1 MCRQYAETGRLV
13 TWEDGPVTDAR
24 ILASH
29 IALAKTMKRFKLRR
43 VLSFHGRVKRA
54 REFARE
60 FPAVVRWAKIQISA
74 KGKLWTQCIT
84 GEMDAGKRGVHLQR
98 FRELQPGE
106 RGLVTNARCLS
117 EGIDVP
123 TLDGVVF
130 IDPKYSQIDIVQAV
144 GRAIRK
150 AKDKTVGTVLIPV
163 FIGSLDDQKE
173 VLEGSEFGPVWKV
186 LKALRS
192 HDELLAAQL
201 DSIRQELGRRGRCRL
216 PKKILIDL
224 PAKVTPKF
232 FEALVPRLVEATTPS
247 WNFFFGLLER
257 FVDRTGH
264 AGVPT
269 GHQEKGHKLAGWI
282 NNRRMS
288 FKSGKLSKERICCLE
303 ALPGWLWDAREYR
316 WDEGLKN
323 LKTFS
328 QREGHCLVPDN
339 HLERDFPLGSWVKHQ
354 REFYRAKP
362 RRYLSEDRIR
372 RLSQLGFVWGARD
385 EKWEEGFRHLRE
397 FCDHNGHAR
406 VRKDYVAEDGVRL
419 GSWVHVQRQ
428 RYKKGGLQKDRETRL
443 ERLPGWTWDT
453 REAGWEE
460 GFEALK
466 RFTDREGHALV
477 PAKHVEKDGVKLGQW
492 VGIQRGNL
500 EELTPDRIA
509 RLNTL
514 PGWVWDGP
522 REAQRKERFEQGLE
536 YFVAYRDR
544 VGHALVPAKH
554 VEKDGFPLG
563 AWVDRIRQ
571 DWKRGKLSPDKVQRL
586 KDAGFVFDAL
596 EARWNRMYEL
606 LWAYARRKGH
616 ARVRKGALE
625 EGEALGDWVDSQRQ
639 VRKKGKLSEERI
651 RKLERVPGWVWKPRQ
666 K

>member
-1 MCRQYAETGRLV
+1 MTATPKVVTGWVRRRAEEADIELASMDDPERFGPEFHHLTFAEAKKQRLLTDYRVVIVCVDDAMCRQYAETGRLV
-13 TWEDGPVTDAR
+13 TREDGPVTDAR
-24 ILASH
+24 TLASH
-29 IALAKTMKRFKLRR
+29 IALAKTMKRFNLRR

-60 FPAVVRWAKIQISA
+60 FPAVARWARIQISA

-163 FIGSLDDQKE
+163 FIGSLDDQEE
-173 VLEGSEFGPVWKV
+173 VLEGSEFGPVWEV

-192 HDELLAAQL
+192 RDELLAAQL
-201 DSIRQELGRRGRCRL
+201 DSIRRELGRRGRCRL

-224 PAKVTPKF
+224 PDKVTPKF

-269 GHQEKGHKLAGWI
+269 GHQEKGHKLAGWV
-282 NNRRMS
+282 NNQRMS
-288 FKSGKLSKERICCLE
+288 FKSGRLSKERIHRLE

-316 WDEGLKN
+316 WDEGLKK
-323 LKTFS
+323 LKTFA
-328 QREGHCLVPDN
+328 QREGHCLVPDD
-339 HLERDFPLGSWVKHQ
+339 HLEGDFPLGSWVKHQ
-354 REFYRAKP
+354 REFYKAKP
-362 RRYLSEDRIR
+362 PRLSEDRIR
-372 RLSQLGFVWGARD
+372 RLSQLGFVWDARD
-385 EKWEEGFRHLRE
+385 EKWEEGFRQLRE

-406 VRKDYVAEDGVRL
+406 VRKDYVAEDGFRL
-419 GSWVHVQRQ
+419 GSWVHFQRQ
-428 RYKKGGLQKDRETRL
+428 RYKKGVLQKDRETRL

-460 GFEALK
+460 GFEGLK
-466 RFTDREGHALV
+466 RYADREGHALV
-477 PAKHVEKDGVKLGQW
+477 SAKHAE
-492 VGIQRGNL
+492 
-500 EELTPDRIA
+500 
-509 RLNTL
+509 
-514 PGWVWDGP
+514 
-522 REAQRKERFEQGLE
+522 
-536 YFVAYRDR
+536 
-544 VGHALVPAKH
+544 
-554 VEKDGFPLG
+554 DGFTC
-563 AWVDRIRQ
+563 
-571 DWKRGKLSPDKVQRL
+571 
-586 KDAGFVFDAL
+586 AGSA
-596 EARWNRMYEL
+596 
-606 LWAYARRKGH
+606 GI
-616 ARVRKGALE
+616 
-625 EGEALGDWVDSQRQ
+625 GERPFSVN
-639 VRKKGKLSEERI
+639 
-651 RKLERVPGWVWKPRQ
+651 
-666 K
+666 